1 MQRINII
8 ERKIKTAND
17 LRSIVK
23 TMKGLAAVSIN
34 QYEHA
39 VDAISRFYS
48 SIEYGLQI
56 ILGTH
61 PELTHLYKPAKK
73 KDTGKT
79 LAIVFGA
86 GQPMCGSFNEVLS
99 VYFREWLQESQSKDQ
114 VKIVAVGSRIITN
127 VNRHNFTVDHY
138 VEMPITIEHITET
151 VQSLVMAIEQ
161 WRTTEGIEEAH
172 LFYNRPEAN
181 SGYSPERQQLLPIDA
196 DWLQVLSKEPWGG
209 RSLPFYTMPANELL
223 SALLKQLLFVSVY
236 KAFAES
242 LSAENNSRLV
252 AMQVAEK
259 KIDEKLEELIK
270 SYRSQR
276 QIAIT
281 EEILDIIASYEVLL
295 GEEGAGNTKNE

>member
-8 ERKIKTAND
+8 ERKIKTVND

-39 VDAISRFYS
+39 VDAIGRYYS

-61 PELTHLYKPAKK
+61 PELSHLYKPEKG
-73 KDTGKT
+73 KDRRKI

-99 VYFREWLQESQSKDQ
+99 VYFRNWQMDLESEHEIKL
-114 VKIVAVGSRIITN
+114 VAVGSRIMTN
-127 VNRHNFTVDHY
+127 LDRYDQAVDHY
-138 VEMPITIEHITET
+138 VEMPITIEHINET
-151 VQSLVMAIEQ
+151 VQSLVMAVEQ
-161 WRTTEGIEEAH
+161 WRAAEGFQEAH

-181 SGYSPERQQLLPIDA
+181 SSYSPERQQLLPIDA
-196 DWLQVLSKEPWGG
+196 DWLQALAREPWGG
-209 RSLPFYTMPANELL
+209 RSLPYYTMAANELL
-223 SALLKQLLFVSVY
+223 PALVKQLLFVSVY

-259 KIDEKLEELIK
+259 KIDERLEDLVK

-276 QIAIT
+276 QINIT
-281 EEILDIIASYEVLL
+281 EEILDVIASYEVLL
-295 GEEGAGNTKNE
+295 EEERAENAKK